1 MDWKEILGFIGGVL
15 TTGSLVPQ
23 IWRLFKLKSAR
34 EISLTFTTFYIFGIG
49 FWLSYGIVQGL
60 ASIILWNSIGL
71 IFGFIML
78 YAKIKYG
85 RQ

>member
-1 MDWKEILGFIGGVL
+1 MDWKELLGFIGGVL

-23 IWRLFKLKSAR
+23 IWRLYKLKSAQ
-34 EISLTFTTFYIFGIG
+34 EMSLAFTCIFIGGIA

-60 ASIILWNSIGL
+60 ASVIVWNSISF
-71 IFGFIML
+71 IVGFSML
-78 YAKIKYG
+78 YAKLKYG